1 MGKLRSLIIAAAALS
16 CPFLACSGN
25 IGQAMQSAA
34 YFTAGAFY
42 PDEAQ
47 PASHIPNTPEAEAGT
62 AENAA
67 VNAETNEAPRTEP
80 AADTN
85 NIPETSTESETS
97 AAPGAETS
105 ESAQA
110 GQAEPSDN
118 AAQAVQPI
126 TLNRSDYTEAA
137 TEYNGNS
144 GAVLRRHYGASL
156 ANDHITLSSGAQVR
170 NCTSLPN
177 ETLAAAADDI
187 PVTDIDLSEPTV
199 LIVHTHTTECFQS
212 ASSAYYD
219 AACPTRTRDCS
230 RNMVAVGDAL
240 VNSLAKNGIT
250 AVHDCTVHD
259 YPAYSGA
266 YDRSEDTIR
275 AALEKYPSI
284 RIVIDLH
291 RDAIENA
298 DGTRIAPVADIN
310 GRSAAQFMIIAGCDD
325 GRFNM
330 PDYMENFRLA
340 CLIQNTA
347 EEMYAGLARPVLFD
361 YRNYNQHITTGS
373 LLIEVGSHGNS
384 LDEALYTGELLGDIL
399 ALTAVRLAAE

>member
-1 MGKLRSLIIAAAALS
+1 MGKLKSLIIAAAALS
-16 CPFLACSGN
+16 CPFLACGGSV
-25 IGQAMQSAA
+25 GQAMRSAA
-34 YFTAGAFY
+34 YFAAGAYFPENGQSAAVLY
-42 PDEAQ
+42 ISD
-47 PASHIPNTPEAEAGT
+47 TPETET
-62 AENAA
+62 DPEPETNAA
-67 VNAETNEAPRTEP
+67 EPNPETNETASPDTAETDDTTEAAEQPGRAVSPITQNRTE
-80 AADTN
+80 
-85 NIPETSTESETS
+85 
-97 AAPGAETS
+97 
-105 ESAQA
+105 
-110 GQAEPSDN
+110 
-118 AAQAVQPI
+118 
-126 TLNRSDYTEAA
+126 YTEAPA
-137 TEYNGNS
+137 AYTENS
-144 GAVLRRHYGASL
+144 GAVVREHYGYSL

-170 NCTSLPN
+170 NCTSLAN
-177 ETLAAAADDI
+177 ETLSAAAEEM
-187 PVTDIDLSEPTV
+187 PMLDIDLSEPTV
-199 LIVHTHTTECFQS
+199 LIVHTHTTECFQPTES
-212 ASSAYYD
+212 DSYD

-230 RNMVAVGDAL
+230 RNIVAVGDAL
-240 VNSLAKNGIT
+240 VNALAENGII

-284 RIVIDLH
+284 KVVIDLH

-298 DGTRIAPVADIN
+298 DGTRVAPVAEIN
-310 GRSAAQFMIIAGCDD
+310 GQNAAQFMIIAGCDD

-384 LDEALYTGELLGDIL
+384 LDEALYTGELLGNVL
-399 ALTAVRLAAE
+399 AKTIVRLAAE